1 MDFSWI
7 QWPKWIHTVK
17 LLIVLVVLL
26 HAMRSVLYQSVH
38 MDTRYCER
46 IELVCDWIQHTQC
59 VLSLSASGSRSHYLS
74 QYSHSCSCNGCR
86 TLIHAD
92 GRACLFSKIA
102 CRCCMYEPMTYY
114 PFECGEC
121 LWACQILYR
130 FVWPLIQWLAHNAK
144 RENSRLFK
152 VERTNRI
159 SRTIGA
165 LIYSLLQV
173 RTTSL

>member
-1 MDFSWI
+1 MDFSRI
-7 QWPKWIHTVK
+7 QRPKWIHTVK

-59 VLSLSASGSRSHYLS
+59 ILSLSASGSRSRYLS

-86 TLIHAD
+86 ILIHAV

-102 CRCCMYEPMTYY
+102 CRLHVWTDDVLSVWMWRMSMSVSNTLSVRLAIDTMARTQRHTRE
-114 PFECGEC
+114 FS
-121 LWACQILYR
+121 
-130 FVWPLIQWLAHNAK
+130 FVQ
-144 RENSRLFK
+144 S
-152 VERTNRI
+152 RTN
-159 SRTIGA
+159 
-165 LIYSLLQV
+165 
-173 RTTSL
+173 